1 MCRIETF
8 KNAAPRLGQGQ
19 CKAPFGAMAW
29 MLQFSSRKPRLC
41 PMRGQDKDASD
52 MSFHAPIPL
61 QQRPA
66 GIAHGPDLAHAAP
79 ASLSSCAGDSLDLGT
94 FLAIVRRNWLIVAL
108 TTLVTVLP
116 VFLWLHSVPALYTA
130 TAEIYVT
137 PQQKS
142 LVGGG
147 LFNSGLS
154 SDLMMIES
162 QTKLI
167 SSESVLRRV
176 VEEQNLAQDPEFN
189 GTRPAFSLRARLMA
203 LLGKA
208 QKPAG
213 SNPEET
219 ALRTLAKRLSVRRA
233 EKTFIISI
241 SVTSEDAAKAAR
253 LANAVARAYIH
264 TQTAARAAAASR
276 VNSLLSG
283 RLEDLRRQVA
293 EAEEAVAAFKRSHN
307 IVATKKGQLENE
319 ARLAR
324 LGEELVKARSR
335 AAAARAKYENI
346 KRLIASGAAP
356 EATYDALNSPVISR
370 LRADY
375 SRAAGL
381 AASLAES
388 LGPRHPRLLAA
399 KARARSIA
407 RQIRAEAARLAKS
420 AKSEYAAAQA
430 EVAAIRRNLERVKT
444 GASITNE
451 ARVRLQALER
461 EAQARRTLYEKFL
474 LKAKESGEARN
485 LQIPSAR
492 IISPAMVPQYP
503 SFPRKKLILG
513 LALLLGMGLG
523 TALALFFG
531 LRKPPAAAPRASA
544 PAPGTEAAAASTP
557 RPAHGGPVADI
568 QAPAPAPVIAA
579 QQPLDLPVLASLPV
593 LPGMENASAEDRLYG
608 IYETMIS
615 PIGMGRA
622 AFATATMNIL
632 RALSGARV
640 IAITAPLPAQG
651 ATTLAWALTAA
662 ASLGK
667 ARVLV
672 VDANHAHPQLGQ
684 ALAPAGQASLRQALL
699 GWVRPEELL
708 VHDPDTGMDVLPL
721 TLPSGFMPAAHNAA
735 AFRAWLGGLFGRYDK
750 VIIDAT
756 PIPQAVNVFNL
767 VSLVDAILVCASPAL
782 SNEATLRDAA
792 ALVAGSGK
800 AGAIVWNMGAGKTA
814 ARGPFRNGPAHME
827 AAQ

>member
-1 MCRIETF
+1 
-8 KNAAPRLGQGQ
+8 
-19 CKAPFGAMAW
+19 
-29 MLQFSSRKPRLC
+29 
-41 PMRGQDKDASD
+41 MRGQDKDASD
-52 MSFHAPIPL
+52 MSFHAPIPM
-61 QQRPA
+61 QQRPHNM
-66 GIAHGPDLAHAAP
+66 GHGPDRDQMAYP
-79 ASLSSCAGDSLDLGT
+79 SSACAGDSLDLAA
-94 FLAIVRRNWLIVAL
+94 FLAIMRRNWLIVAL
-108 TTLVTVLP
+108 TTLLAVLP
-116 VFLWLHSVPALYTA
+116 AFLWVQSVPALYTA
-130 TAEIYVT
+130 TADIYVT

-162 QTKLI
+162 QARLI

-176 VEEQNLAQDPEFN
+176 VEEQNLARDPEFN
-189 GTRPAFSLRARLMA
+189 GTRPAFGLRARLMA
-203 LLGKA
+203 LLGRAK
-208 QKPAG
+208 KPARG
-213 SNPEET
+213 NPEET

-264 TQTAARAAAASR
+264 TQTAAKAAAASR

-375 SRAAGL
+375 ARAAGL

-513 LALLLGMGLG
+513 LAGLLGMGLG

-531 LRKPPAAAPRASA
+531 LRKSPAAAQRA
-544 PAPGTEAAAASTP
+544 PAPTPRTEAGTVSMP
-557 RPAHGGPVADI
+557 RQAHGGMVTDF
-568 QAPAPAPVIAA
+568 QAPAPAPDPAMA
-579 QQPLDLPVLASLPV
+579 PQQPPDLPVLASLPV

-608 IYETMIS
+608 IYEAMIS

-622 AFATATMNIL
+622 AFAASTMNIL
-632 RALSGARV
+632 QALSGARV
-640 IAITAPLPAQG
+640 IAVTAPLPAQG
-651 ATTLAWALTAA
+651 STTLAWALTAA
-662 ASLGK
+662 ASLSK
-667 ARVLV
+667 DRVLV
-672 VDANHAHPQLGQ
+672 VDANHANPQLGQ
-684 ALAPAGQASLRQALL
+684 ALAPAGQGGLRQVLL
-699 GWVRPEELL
+699 GWARPEELL

-721 TLPSGFMPAAHNAA
+721 TLPAGFMPAAHNAE
-735 AFRAWLGGLFGRYDK
+735 AFRAWLAGVFGRYDK

-756 PIPQAVNVFNL
+756 PVPQAVNVFDL
-767 VSLVDAILVCASPAL
+767 VSLVDAILLCASPAL
-782 SNEATLRDAA
+782 SNDAALRDAA
-792 ALVAGSGK
+792 DLVARSGK
-800 AGAIVWNMGAGKTA
+800 AGAIVWNMGAAPGA
-814 ARGPFRNGPAHME
+814 AAGPFRNGPAQME